1 MATYKSKLGNNTRI
15 PGYPV
20 NVHDV
25 TYTATEDVSANPIT
39 EIDFGTVNISAGDEE
54 SAEKC
59 IIVQAVDN
67 KTKINSLH
75 NWMIKGNLPGVNI
88 VADSTLAA
96 LTAALTAAGTP
107 AAYSTEMAYNIVD
120 ADALTFDTV
129 TTGQSNRLRMQ
140 LQVIQSEFTTA
151 LPYTPGSELNE
162 YFGEVYFYYFD
173 SDYVI
178 RFDSAQVPFGSKLLS
193 ELSTVGVFLVD
204 DNGKSISLGY
214 MEPGA
219 SINRSHNTITSMKGY
234 PKTLTEEVIES
245 TDNTV
250 SFTLQVE
257 DWAITSIFDQSTL
270 AYDSTSGM
278 FKEPI
283 NDDTIDVVERR
294 LQLVGFTSGGFMRIY
309 DFPRAKLKRAGEKP
323 IHMTDT
329 TIPLEIMPVAEA
341 DGTNYTK
348 YQSPNEAHMFSIPF
362 KMAVAVV

>member
-1 MATYKSKLGNNTRI
+1 MAVYKSKRGSKTRI

-25 TYTATEDVSANPIT
+25 SYSTAEDVSANPIT
-39 EIDFGTVNISAGDEE
+39 EVDFGTINISAGDEE

-59 IIVQAVDN
+59 IIVKAVDN
-67 KTKINSLH
+67 KTKVNSLH
-75 NWMIKGNLPGVNI
+75 NWMIKGNLPGINI
-88 VADSTLAA
+88 VADSTLAN
-96 LTAALTAAGTP
+96 LTAALTVAGTP
-107 AAYSTEMAYNIVD
+107 AAYSTLMSSNIVD

-129 TTGQSNRLRMQ
+129 TSGESNRLRMQ
-140 LQVIQSEFTTA
+140 VQVTQSSFGTS
-151 LPYTPGSELNE
+151 LPLTPGSELNE
-162 YFGEVYFYYFD
+162 YYGEVYFYYFD

-178 RFDSAQVPFGSKLLS
+178 RFDSAQAPFSSKLLS
-193 ELSTVGVFLVD
+193 ELSSVAVFMVD
-204 DNGKSISLGY
+204 DNGLATQLGY

-257 DWAITSIFDQSTL
+257 DWAITSVFDQSSY

-278 FKEPI
+278 FKESI
-283 NDDTIDVVERR
+283 NDDTLDVVERR
-294 LQLVGFTSGGFMRIY
+294 VQLVGFTSGGFMRIY

-323 IHMTDT
+323 VNMTDT
-329 TIPLEIMPVAEA
+329 TIPLEIMPVAES
-341 DGTNYTK
+341 DGTNYQK
-348 YQSPNEAHMFSIPF
+348 YQSPNEAHMFSIPI